1 MHVSFATKPLTRG
14 GTPLD
19 PGYLDDIPGL
29 PAFNKDM
36 ALFHA
41 LFPNVFYFALPS
53 HVFTV
58 YCNPTGMYVNAQHK
72 PKAWCWALGKRSFRL
87 QRGI

>member
-1 MHVSFATKPLTRG
+1 MQGPGLHVSFATKPLTKG

-19 PGYLDDIPGL
+19 PGYIPDMPHL
-29 PAFNKDM
+29 PDFNKDM

-41 LFPNVFYFALPS
+41 LWPNVFYFALPS

-58 YCNPTGMYVNAQHK
+58 YCSPQAPGV
-72 PKAWCWALGKRSFRL
+72 CWSCLLS
-87 QRGI
+87 